1 MMVWLGSFYL
11 NSSHA
16 EALRDIY
23 VGFLQ
28 KALILLCANALLKG
42 GFWVAGIVVL
52 VDPNC
57 WVYRNEPLAQ
67 FPVTEIPSV
76 SENPACPQMKG
87 L

>member
-1 MMVWLGSFYL
+1 MLSYKEGS
-11 NSSHA
+11 
-16 EALRDIY
+16 
-23 VGFLQ
+23 GLQ
-28 KALILLCANALLKG
+28 GL
-42 GFWVAGIVVL
+42 VVL

-76 SENPACPQMKG
+76 SENPACPEMKG